1 MTAKMRSLV
10 AVAAISLCVMPLCA
24 VIGARAFAQAAA
36 PAAALAAPDP
46 QEARA
51 GRADRLRTILQLRPA
66 QEPALQSYLTAL
78 DAVNRRMKALAGPTP
93 ATMPERVARMQ
104 HIMAE
109 GKSAMDVVADA
120 TRRFYDQ
127 LDPGQKRAI
136 DALPMQAVMHGEKP
150 ALGMAGGVLTGL
162 DPLAPTS
169 R

>member
-1 MTAKMRSLV
+1 M
-10 AVAAISLCVMPLCA
+10 
-24 VIGARAFAQAAA
+24 IGARAFAQSAE
-36 PAAALAAPDP
+36 PAHQPATPD
-46 QEARA
+46 QEDARA
-51 GRADRLRTILQLRPA
+51 GRADRLRAILQLRPA
-66 QEPALQSYLTAL
+66 QEPALKSYLAAL
-78 DAVNRRMKALAGPTP
+78 DEVNHRMKALAGPTP

-120 TRRFYDQ
+120 TRRFYTQ
-127 LDPGQKRAI
+127 LDAGQKRAL

-162 DPLAPTS
+162 DPLQVPAA